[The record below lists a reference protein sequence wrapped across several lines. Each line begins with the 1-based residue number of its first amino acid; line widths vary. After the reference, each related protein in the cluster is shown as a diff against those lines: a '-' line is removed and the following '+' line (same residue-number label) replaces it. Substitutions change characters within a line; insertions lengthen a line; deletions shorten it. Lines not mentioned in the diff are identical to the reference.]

1 MSDKTLLFRIRT
13 VEIGACRNIMSL
25 YASLALGADDFR
37 HRRCVYHKEHKEHKE
52 HKGLEAVI
60 VFRNEGLL
68 LPESTAQDF
77 GFTSC

>member
-13 VEIGACRNIMSL
+13 VEIGTCRNIMSL

-37 HRRCVYHKEHKEHKE
+37 HRRCVYHKE